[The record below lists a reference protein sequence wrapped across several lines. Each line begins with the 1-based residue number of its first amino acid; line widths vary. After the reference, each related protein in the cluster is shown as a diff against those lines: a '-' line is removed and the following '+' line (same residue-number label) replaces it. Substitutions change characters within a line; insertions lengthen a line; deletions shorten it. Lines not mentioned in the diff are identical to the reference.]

1 MDPFLVAVGRV
12 ATHIA
17 KPISPLDPLCVPFK
31 YHAEHR
37 HHIPKPRYRVTNWA
51 EYDAA
56 LVPRH
61 TLRPRC
67 PLNARPYPI
76 FDISKLKLVLSTAY
90 IRLFVRVAL
99 QLRHVSPELGSL
111 GVHCVIEQAIR
122 SCQWGS

>member
-56 LVPRH
+56 LKR
-61 TLRPRC
+61 R
-67 PLNARPYPI
+67 
-76 FDISKLKLVLSTAY
+76 
-90 IRLFVRVAL
+90 
-99 QLRHVSPELGSL
+99 GSL
-111 GVHCVIEQAIR
+111 TVWLCVQRRLACSAGDKPAGVEVRAP
-122 SCQWGS
+122 